1 MVLYDNIDNAIK
13 EKKQKLN
20 NNHIRNLKIMNIL
33 NALVMTF
40 LIIIDIF
47 LLIKGIFTGMPSSVT
62 ALLII
67 FVVAQTGSL
76 VVFSIK
82 RFARASMVTKVGI
95 VIICTLPIIP
105 YIIYLSIGNNIY
117 IACLIA
123 RIIGVIA
130 LAMLLF
136 NAKTTNDKKTFGV
149 KGIPLAIA
157 SLFAL
162 LVVIYILVSTTNR
175 KVIYSYDP
183 LYDGYVVSDVLSG
196 KGEVNIDN
204 NTVAIS
210 SKSLKNVSG
219 NLVIP
224 KNVRYIAEDAFVDSN
239 ITSLTIYSENIELMK
254 AVNNSNIENI
264 YLESTN
270 ATIDVDNLDK
280 DIEIATNRE
289 VVDQYRETY
298 RKYDYLFVPKLN
310 SGEYYVCFNGTN
322 LPVYIYKEEKEI
334 NEPQKDSLPKEI
346 DGKKI
351 LFNGY
356 YVSNKEINFP
366 INVSSNT
373 KIACEYSYIYNVTY
387 DFSGCEDIYDL
398 PTTYY
403 NKIGDVE
410 LPELSKDGYQ
420 FKGWYD
426 VDQYG
431 NYTKEYKKLDRTL
444 KNDINLKAKFLK
456 EFTVTYDKVLSN
468 ATLDGNTKEIYT
480 EEDVVEL
487 KNPTIDGFTF
497 DGWYLDSKYNVKAT
511 TYLNSDT
518 TLYAKWK
525 INNIVTLSDDVNKVF
540 DNTESNVNVSAVAE
554 LKDVTISYSF
564 YDKDDNLIVNDNN
577 FNVINAKDSND
588 YYAKITFNYKDI
600 VIYEMKTDYIN
611 VTINKATYDMTDVV
625 VSDEEYVY
633 DGTFHT
639 PSITGVLPTGIDNI
653 QITYSFD
660 EGIKNVGTKN
670 VLCHFNTLSENYEIP
685 SDIEGIVTITER
697 EVTINWNSKLEFEY
711 DGSMKFPEY
720 TLKNV
725 ISSDIE
731 NLKCNSTGSANGI
744 GEHTAKIT
752 SLVQDSGNVY
762 KNYKLTSN
770 QSNLSIQYT
779 IVPRTNEIDGI
790 SVSDVEAVYDGKI
803 HLPEVVKPSGI
814 EAKYSIEPVNVGTYN
829 VVVSFE
835 YITNPNE
842 KIGNIYN
849 STVTI
854 TRRELDINWYID
866 EEETNTTVYDG
877 KSHVIDYEITNLV
890 GNDKVEL
897 DYNTFDLLN
906 AGNYSISFEISGDDK
921 DNYILTNKEFKYT
934 ITPKEISFD
943 LNDLGFNDTNY
954 TYNGKNQYP
963 SIDIDNPNLP
973 KGVVV
978 SYEGYGKEAKT
989 YNVTANFSI
998 NSTNYKIAD
1007 SSKSK
1012 TIKVV
1017 INPKVAEITWGQ
1029 RTFVYDEKEHFPTA
1043 TVGNLESGDTCN
1055 VVVTYREEYAMTPG
1069 TYTAVASELSNK
1081 NYILPNDESKTTTSF
1096 IIEEAEYAFTYE
1108 FNPLEVDYDGNFH
1121 MVEVEIDDMPNWL
1134 FINYKTSDG
1143 DEIIDG
1149 FKDAGTYVVLAEFK
1163 SNNPSYSV
1171 PSEPIQTTVTIKALE
1186 ANISFTLENNTY
1198 TGEAIYPTAKV
1209 TNVVEGDNPIVIL
1222 DRGKDNINV
1231 GNYVVKAIEIS
1242 GNSNYK
1248 ISNSVAYSYEIKKAT
1263 YDTSNIQ
1270 FVNKSFEYDGHVK
1283 NIFITAK
1290 DELLGTEI
1298 KGKDGVV
1305 VTISYSDG
1313 LIDVGT
1319 KLITATFTGSS
1330 NYNEIPQ
1337 MTAYVTVAPK
1347 EVELRWGGSSFTYTG
1362 TVIKPECIISGTVL
1376 NDTCYCTVNASGI
1389 NVGKHIATAS
1399 NLTNSNYKLPQDNSY
1414 EYEITKATIDISGLS
1429 YNSTTKVYD
1438 STDLYPEI
1446 VGTIPAGVDVTYE
1459 GLSSEVGVHTIT
1471 IKFDAGENYNKIP
1484 SKEIDVEITKR
1495 QVSINWTD
1503 LEAPYTGV
1511 ESYPSY
1517 ELSNIIFG
1525 DICEVVFDE
1534 GGIEVGEHTI
1544 NVLRL
1549 TNNNYELDKEY
1560 SVTYK
1565 IIKLDYDMSGIKF
1578 ENVELEYNGQEQR
1591 PTISGTLPQ
1600 GLSVSYSAGATNV
1613 SEGTKT
1619 VTATFTSSDDNY
1631 IAPKPMTATITILPK
1646 VLNVSWTNT
1655 TVDYDGKKHSPTATL
1670 SGFVGDDTATVT
1682 ITDYGIN
1689 ADTYECGIASIS
1701 NKNYSVTSTVT
1712 LTINKIDYDMSDVK
1726 FENVTFTYDGLE
1738 HQQEVTGLSSVIGID
1753 GISLEINEYTGVAKN
1768 VSDSGVEC
1776 TVSFKTSSPN
1786 YNVPNDMTCIINI
1799 TPITVDLSI
1808 KLDTNSSVVASTQ
1821 SWNNC
1826 YSISTTYDGLEHTVI
1841 IGYDSKNIVS
1851 GDNVSFSIDGTF
1863 KDYNSGNAHAFDI
1876 ISNNSNYVST
1886 YNKLNAYIN
1895 QLNAGYW
1902 WNGITPGWWPSDV
1915 SSLPDV
1921 VLIYTHT
1928 SIDGLTYTDE
1938 IPTIYGSYTLRYES
1952 ITENVKI
1959 SNPQESTSTY
1969 DVSLTGDSLLALAHY
1984 YDSNNDGKITD
1995 YPELVNIESLYN
2007 QLGENIPEIEEII
2020 NTSYADYIS
2029 DAEIIEFVKKDST
2042 VVSTSDYCTNVS
2054 GNLKDNIDSKLY
2066 YGHKFET
2073 AIKMETAT
2081 NITLNLEGTDFT
2093 YVILVTDAANKK
2105 IKINNYT
2112 TDSSGNYFATDDDG
2126 TMKLRFE
2133 STPNSLVI
2141 TKNEKDV
2148 NLYGIILMK

>member
-13 EKKQKLN
+13 ENKQKLN

-33 NALVMTF
+33 NALVMGF
-40 LIIIDIF
+40 LIAIDIF

-123 RIIGVIA
+123 RIIGVAA

-136 NAKTTNDKKTFGV
+136 NTKTTNDKKTFGV

-162 LVVIYILVSTTNR
+162 LVVLYILVSTTNR

-183 LYDGYVVSDVLSG
+183 LYEGYVVSDVLSG

-224 KNVRYIAEDAFVDSN
+224 KNVRYIAEDAFLDSD
-239 ITSLTIYSENIELMK
+239 ITSLTVYSENIELMK
-254 AVNNSNIENI
+254 AVSNSNIENI

-270 ATIDVDNLDK
+270 ATIDIDNIDK

-322 LPVYIYKEEKEI
+322 LPVYIYKEAKEI

-410 LPELSKDGYQ
+410 LPELSKDGYK

-670 VLCHFNTLSENYEIP
+670 VVCHFNSLSENYEIP
-685 SDIEGIVTITER
+685 SDIEGMVTITER

-711 DGSMKFPEY
+711 DRSMKFPEY

-790 SVSDVEAVYDGKI
+790 SVSNVETVYDGNI
-803 HLPEVVKPSGI
+803 HLPEVVMPSGI
-814 EAKYSIEPVNVGTYN
+814 KAIYSQTPKKAGNYEIDITFEYENDKNTVISNKIKAKVTILPRTLDIEWSYDEITYDGNINVPMYSIKNVIGDDQVSLEYLNVDSINAGTYN
-829 VVVSFE
+829 IE
-835 YITNPNE
+835 YLAINGDSKNNYKLPEGGYTYKITPEEIEINT
-842 KIGNIYN
+842 
-849 STVTI
+849 STLGFVDT
-854 TRRELDINWYID
+854 EY
-866 EEETNTTVYDG
+866 
-877 KSHVIDYEITNLV
+877 
-890 GNDKVEL
+890 
-897 DYNTFDLLN
+897 DYNTQ
-906 AGNYSISFEISGDDK
+906 Y
-921 DNYILTNKEFKYT
+921 
-934 ITPKEISFD
+934 
-943 LNDLGFNDTNY
+943 
-954 TYNGKNQYP
+954 QYP
-963 SIDIDNPNLP
+963 TVDESKLP
-973 KGVVV
+973 QGVNV
-978 SYEGYGKEAKT
+978 SYSGYGKDAKK
-989 YNVTANFSI
+989 YNVTASFSI
-998 NSTNYKIAD
+998 NSTNKVIKEED
-1007 SSKSK
+1007 KSITVEVK
-1012 TIKVV
+1012 
-1017 INPKVAEITWGQ
+1017 INPIEAKIKWGSAS
-1029 RTFVYDEKEHFPTA
+1029 FSYDGKPHTPSA
-1043 TVGNLESGDTCN
+1043 TVSNLFAGDSCN
-1055 VVVTYREEYAMTPG
+1055 VVVTTNDEAIG
-1069 TYTAVASELSNK
+1069 VNTYTATVSSLSNK
-1081 NYILPNDESKTTTSF
+1081 NYTLP
-1096 IIEEAEYAFTYE
+1096 EEAITTNFEIVASE
-1108 FNPLEVDYDGNFH
+1108 FDFKFSYDSITLPYDGNIH
-1121 MVEVEIDDMPNWL
+1121 SPEVKIEGERPTWL
-1134 FINYKTSDG
+1134 SIEYDSNGIIN
-1143 DEIIDG
+1143 
-1149 FKDAGTYVVLAEFK
+1149 AGTETITATFI
-1163 SNNPSYSV
+1163 SSNPSYKV
-1171 PSEPIQTTVTIKALE
+1171 PNPVSATVTITAIE
-1186 ANISFTLENNTY
+1186 AIISFELNENVYN
-1198 TGEAIYPTAKV
+1198 GKAIYPTAKV
-1209 TNVVEGDNPIVIL
+1209 SNAIGEDNPTVIL
-1222 DRGKDNINV
+1222 DDSYLNKINAGVHTVEAIGILDNP
-1231 GNYVVKAIEIS
+1231 
-1242 GNSNYK
+1242 NYK
-1248 ISNSVAYSYEIKKAT
+1248 ITDSKSYSYTILKAK
-1263 YDTSNIQ
+1263 YDVSNIQ
-1270 FVNKSFEYDGHVK
+1270 FVDASFEYDGNPHRP
-1283 NIFITAK
+1283 
-1290 DELLGTEI
+1290 
-1298 KGKDGVV
+1298 
-1305 VTISYSDG
+1305 TISAIDEEKGIKITGIDG
-1313 LIDVGT
+1313 DVIISYTEGITNVGT
-1319 KLITATFTGSS
+1319 KLITATFTGSP
-1330 NYNEIPQ
+1330 NYEEIQP
-1337 MTAYVTVAPK
+1337 MTARVTVTPK
-1347 EVELRWGGSSFTYTG
+1347 EVELIWGDNTFTYTG
-1362 TVIKPECIISGTVL
+1362 SIIKPECNISGYIGNETSEFTL
-1376 NDTCYCTVNASGI
+1376 TAQGI
-1389 NVGKHIATAS
+1389 NVGEYTATIS
-1399 NLTNSNYKLPQDNSY
+1399 NLTNNNYKLPTNTTY
-1414 EYEITKATIDISGLS
+1414 KYYITKAKYEISNLS
-1429 YNSTTKVYD
+1429 FESDTKVYD
-1438 STDLYPEI
+1438 KTVLYPKI
-1446 VGTIPAGVDVTYE
+1446 VGTKPDNLEIEYE
-1459 GLSSEVGVHTIT
+1459 GLSSNVGTHTIT
-1471 IKFDAGENYNKIP
+1471 IRLDAGSNYETIA
-1484 SKEIDVEITKR
+1484 SIEVDVTITKK
-1495 QVSINWTD
+1495 SISVVFD
-1503 LEAPYTGV
+1503 SLEAKYTGTI
-1511 ESYPSY
+1511 SYPTPRLIGVIS
-1517 ELSNIIFG
+1517 G
-1525 DICEVVFDE
+1525 DICNLTTN
-1534 GGIEVGEHTI
+1534 GGGTNVGEYTI
-1544 NVLRL
+1544 EIVGID
-1549 TNNNYELDKEY
+1549 NNNYSLSET
-1560 SVTYK
+1560 SNVTYK
-1565 IIKLDYDMSGIKF
+1565 IIPADYDMTGIEF
-1578 ENVELEYNGQEQR
+1578 NDVEFEYNGKEQK
-1591 PTISGTLPQ
+1591 PSITGTLPQ
-1600 GLSVSYSAGATNV
+1600 GVSIEYSTGATNV
-1613 SEGTKT
+1613 NDGEVE
-1619 VTATFTSSDDNY
+1619 VTATFKTIDDNY
-1631 IAPKPMTATITILPK
+1631 NTPKSMRANVKILPK
-1646 VLNVSWTNT
+1646 EINASWTNT
-1655 TVDYDGKKHSPTATL
+1655 VFDYDNNKHSATATL
-1670 SGFVGDDTATVT
+1670 IGIIDGDNCEATISG
-1682 ITDYGIN
+1682 YGIN
-1689 ADTYECGIASIS
+1689 AGNHTCEIVSLNNSNYSISASTASIEII
-1701 NKNYSVTSTVT
+1701 
-1712 LTINKIDYDMSDVK
+1712 INKINYDMSSIK
-1726 FENVTFTYDGLE
+1726 FEDKTFQYNGLL
-1738 HQQEVTGLSSVIGID
+1738 QQQVVSGNLESIIGLDNIRPEIDEYIG
-1753 GISLEINEYTGVAKN
+1753 YVQN
-1768 VSDSGVEC
+1768 VSDGEVTC
-1776 TVSFKTSSPN
+1776 VVTFKTESIN
-1786 YNVPNDMTCIINI
+1786 YNVPENMECKISVVPLTLDLNI
-1799 TPITVDLSI
+1799 T
-1808 KLDTNSSVVASTQ
+1808 LDTDTSKKASVE
-1821 SWNNC
+1821 NNN
-1826 YSISTTYDGLEHTVI
+1826 YKLSYTYDG
-1841 IGYDSKNIVS
+1841 DSHSVNITFDESSLISGDIVS
-1851 GDNVSFSIDGTF
+1851 FNINGEF
-1863 KDYNSGNAHAFDI
+1863 KDVVDGGYSFDI
-1876 ISNNSNYVST
+1876 LSNNENYISA
-1886 YNKLNAYIN
+1886 YNKLNVQVNVLYC
-1895 QLNAGYW
+1895 GVW
-1902 WNGITPGWWPSDV
+1902 WEGLKPHWWGADCNDYDDIIFV
-1915 SSLPDV
+1915 
-1921 VLIYTHT
+1921 
-1928 SIDGLTYTDE
+1928 YTDSTLGIE
-1938 IPTIYGSYTLRYES
+1938 YIYNDVNSKPIAYGSYTLTCKSISSNLSFTES
-1952 ITENVKI
+1952 KC
-1959 SNPQESTSTY
+1959 SNTY
-1969 DVSLTGDSLLALAHY
+1969 DVDLTEDSLLELAY
-1984 YDSNNDGKITD
+1984 YYSSNNEGVIAD
-1995 YPELVNIESLYN
+1995 YKQLLTIESLYGD
-2007 QLGENIPEIEEII
+2007 LGISNDEIDSII
-2020 NTSYADYIS
+2020 DNSVNYQM
-2029 DAEIIEFVKKDST
+2029 EQGELIEFISSSGTKAK
-2042 VVSTSDYCTNVS
+2042 STSDYCSVS
-2054 GNLKDNIDSKLY
+2054 GNLNNDVSSKIY
-2066 YGHKFET
+2066 NGHEFTT
-2073 AIKMETAT
+2073 ALKMSTSTAQ
-2081 NITLNLEGTDFT
+2081 ITLNLENTD
-2093 YVILVTDAANKK
+2093 YKYIVIITDSANKYLNVNDQSYQISSDGL
-2105 IKINNYT
+2105 IKLKFTGDPSKVEINRVNT
-2112 TDSSGNYFATDDDG
+2112 T
-2126 TMKLRFE
+2126 
-2133 STPNSLVI
+2133 
-2141 TKNEKDV
+2141 V
-2148 NLYGIILMK
+2148 NVYGIILYK